1 MAERADV
8 IQRVIAFWFADPGA
22 PGSGQARPIWFE
34 EDPAFDEEVRA
45 RFTRDLER
53 AAAGELDRLTATPEG
68 CLALVILIDQFPRN
82 MFRGTPKAFET
93 DAKAREVANSALARD
108 CDRRLTPVRRQF
120 LYMPFQHSES
130 LADQDRS
137 VALFRALGDQQ
148 SLDYALRHRDAIARF
163 GRFPHRNA
171 VLGRASTPE
180 ERAFLA
186 RPDSSF

>member
-22 PGSGQARPIWFE
+22 PGPGQTRPIWFE

-82 MFRGTPKAFET
+82 MFRGTPSGATKIPLGQPT
-93 DAKAREVANSALARD
+93 DSIVALTTPARD
-108 CDRRLTPVRRQF
+108 FFNSLKLIPVPLWDWPLIRRIPKL
-120 LYMPFQHSES
+120 
-130 LADQDRS
+130 
-137 VALFRALGDQQ
+137 
-148 SLDYALRHRDAIARF
+148 I
-163 GRFPHRNA
+163 
-171 VLGRASTPE
+171 
-180 ERAFLA
+180 
-186 RPDSSF
+186 

>member
-8 IQRVIAFWFADPGA
+8 IQRVTAFWFADPGA
-22 PGSGQARPIWFE
+22 PGLGQTRPIWFE

-68 CLALVILIDQFPRN
+68 CLALVILLDQFPRN
-82 MFRGTPKAFET
+82 AFRGTPRAFET

-108 CDRRLTPVRRQF
+108 FDRRLTPVQRQF

-137 VALFRALGDQQ
+137 VALFRALGDEQ

-171 VLGRASTPE
+171 ILGRESTPE
-180 ERAFLA
+180 EREFLA

>member
-1 MAERADV
+1 MAERAGV

-22 PGSGQARPIWFE
+22 PGPGQTRPIWFE

-53 AAAGELDRLTATPEG
+53 AAAGELDPLTATPEG

-82 MFRGTPKAFET
+82 AFRGTPRAFET

-108 CDRRLTPVRRQF
+108 FDRRLTPVQRQF

-137 VALFRALGDQQ
+137 VALFRALGDEQ

-171 VLGRASTPE
+171 ILGRESTPE
-180 ERAFLA
+180 EREFLA